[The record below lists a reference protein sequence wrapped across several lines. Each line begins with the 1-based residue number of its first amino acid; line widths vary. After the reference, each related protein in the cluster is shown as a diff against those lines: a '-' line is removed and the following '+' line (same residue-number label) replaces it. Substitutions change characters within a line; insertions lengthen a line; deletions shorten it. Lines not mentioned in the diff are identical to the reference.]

1 MSTHDEQALTEALRI
16 QAVGAGTPTL
26 TLDDVRG
33 RARGIRRRRAAGV
46 AGGAAALVAAA
57 VLPVALMVGGD
68 SSPDSLPPAVVP
80 TVSDTANPEGSGEP
94 VGQLGSWLEGR
105 TIHPATGEPFE
116 PDVEGEI
123 ASTRWLSD
131 GRWLLATY
139 PGTDYALVAVD
150 SRGER
155 LTAYEGVDSGLA
167 SDDVGTAV
175 AWLGTDQRVRV
186 LLSGSAEPLVSAS
199 RLRDPLQS
207 ARLREVLPGCSRDEC
222 IVVAEVYDGDQDGS
236 RQVAVG
242 LEGPVQPLDRLGL
255 LSINDL
261 SPDGALVSGLVE
273 ADELEMRYC
282 SAVVVFA
289 TGEELWRTCDAGTFR
304 FSPDG
309 TRVLGID
316 PNLDGLGHSFTEVR
330 DALDGTVAGR
340 YEGGTVF
347 DETWATGDSYLVSMQ
362 TNAGENLLLRI
373 DADGG
378 EPEVLE
384 RVAGTPGDPEGMVRL
399 TG

>member
-1 MSTHDEQALTEALRI
+1 MSEHDEQAFSEALRI

-33 RARGIRRRRAAGV
+33 RARGIRRRRAAVV

-57 VLPVALMVGGD
+57 VLPVALLVGGD
-68 SSPDSLPPAVVP
+68 SSPDSLPPAGDP

-150 SRGER
+150 ARGEP

-167 SDDVGTAV
+167 SDDAGTAV
-175 AWLGTDQRVRV
+175 AWTGADGRVRV
-186 LLSGSAEPLVSAS
+186 LLSGSEEPVVLA
-199 RLRDPLQS
+199 
-207 ARLREVLPGCSRDEC
+207 ARLDDRRAAARPLEVLPGCTPQEC
-222 IVVAEVYDGDQDGS
+222 VALVEVYDDSPDGS
-236 RQVAVG
+236 SQLAVG
-242 LEGPVQPLDRLGL
+242 LQGQPQRLDRLGL
-255 LSINDL
+255 LSISDV
-261 SPDGALVSGLVE
+261 SPDGALVAGLVE

-309 TRVLGID
+309 VHVLGVD
-316 PNLDGLGHSFTEVR
+316 PYLDGFGHSFVEVR
-330 DALDGTVAGR
+330 DALSGEPQRR
-340 YEGGTVF
+340 YEGPTVF
-347 DETWATGDSYLVSMQ
+347 DETWDSDGGYLVSIQ
-362 TNAGENLLLRI
+362 TNAGENLLLRL
-373 DADGG
+373 DLDGG
-378 EPEVLE
+378 EPEVLVSRE
-384 RVAGTPGDPEGMVRL
+384 GAPGDPEGMVRL